1 MESENYKIV
10 KTALSNDGK
19 FLYFIHSKPE
29 TIDEL
34 TADSYSISLAVPSG
48 VTTIFDVTTS
58 EKEAMHILKMA
69 AEKSVSS
76 DGLQKYILDYLSE
89 N

>member
-19 FLYFIHSKPE
+19 FLYFIHSKTE

-58 EKEAMHILKMA
+58 EKEAIHILKMA
-69 AEKSVSS
+69 TEDFKIEQMGEFEKAM
-76 DGLQKYILDYLSE
+76 KFIF
-89 N
+89 